1 MRDYSDLDPRDYSDP
16 SPQEQMQYDY
26 NYIDD
31 KLSSD
36 ESKAKNYIEWLQR
49 DMPID
54 GYRREDAL
62 DFLLTQFDKAIT
74 PVLATIDERLDNKL
88 KEFDLSK
95 FVNAYIEDYQDYAKS
110 RIAYAQHYGFKHK
123 GYSADDPKYKEEIRE
138 TGEAYFSNRLFE
150 CACNQIGIAELLEEQ
165 LQLKDNQLLATI
177 FNQVNKY
184 NINDFLYASPIEYG
198 DKTAENEQSF
208 RHLLLNGIFED
219 MAGAYENPVDNEKWF
234 DFISRNAEMAEKIA
248 SENKID
254 LVVNG
259 ENKSL
264 TLNEIA
270 HLVIDSEY
278 ANTPDH
284 IQVGKKDKELEQASG
299 YTL

>member
-31 KLSSD
+31 KLSTD
-36 ESKAKNYIEWLQR
+36 KSKAENYIEWLQR

-74 PVLATIDERLDNKL
+74 PVLATIDERLGNKL

-123 GYSADDPKYKEEIRE
+123 GYNADDPKYKEEIRE
-138 TGEAYFSNRLFE
+138 AGEAYFSNRLFE
-150 CACNQIGIAELLEEQ
+150 CACNQIGIADLLEEQ

-184 NINDFLYASPIEYG
+184 NVNDFLYASPIEYG

-208 RHLLLNGIFED
+208 RQLLLNGIFED

-278 ANTPDH
+278 ANTPIH
-284 IQVGKKDKELEQASG
+284 IQAVTKDKELEQTSG

>member
-16 SPQEQMQYDY
+16 SPQKQMQYDY

-31 KLSSD
+31 KLSTD
-36 ESKAKNYIEWLQR
+36 KSKAENYIEWLQR

-74 PVLATIDERLDNKL
+74 PVLATIDERLGNKL

-123 GYSADDPKYKEEIRE
+123 GYNADDPKYKEEIRE
-138 TGEAYFSNRLFE
+138 AGEAYFSNRLFE
-150 CACNQIGIAELLEEQ
+150 CACNQIGIADLLEEQ

-184 NINDFLYASPIEYG
+184 NVNDFLYASPIEYG

-208 RHLLLNGIFED
+208 RQLLLNGIFED

-278 ANTPDH
+278 ANTPIH
-284 IQVGKKDKELEQASG
+284 IQAVTKDKELEQTSG

>member
-1 MRDYSDLDPRDYSDP
+1 MRDYSDLDPRDYSEP

-74 PVLATIDERLDNKL
+74 PVLATIDERLGNKL

-123 GYSADDPKYKEEIRE
+123 GYDVDNPKYKEEIRE

-184 NINDFLYASPIEYG
+184 NVNDFLYASPIEYG

-208 RHLLLNGIFED
+208 RQLLLNGIFED

-254 LVVNG
+254 LAVNG

-278 ANTPDH
+278 ANTPIH
-284 IQVGKKDKELEQASG
+284 IQAVTKDKELEQTSG

>member
-16 SPQEQMQYDY
+16 SPQKQMQYDY
-26 NYIDD
+26 NYMDD
-31 KLSSD
+31 KLSTD
-36 ESKAKNYIEWLQR
+36 KSKAENYIEWLQR

-74 PVLATIDERLDNKL
+74 PVLATIDERLGNKL

-123 GYSADDPKYKEEIRE
+123 GYNADDPKYKEEIRE
-138 TGEAYFSNRLFE
+138 AGEAYFSNRLFE
-150 CACNQIGIAELLEEQ
+150 CACNQIGIADLLEEQ

-184 NINDFLYASPIEYG
+184 NVNDFLYASPIEYG

-208 RHLLLNGIFED
+208 RQLLLNGIFED

-278 ANTPDH
+278 ANTPIH
-284 IQVGKKDKELEQASG
+284 IQAVTKDKELEQTSG

>member
-31 KLSSD
+31 KLSTD
-36 ESKAKNYIEWLQR
+36 NSKAENYIEWLQR

-74 PVLATIDERLDNKL
+74 PVLATIDERLGNKL

-123 GYSADDPKYKEEIRE
+123 GYNADDPKYKEEIRE
-138 TGEAYFSNRLFE
+138 AGEAYFSNRLFE

-165 LQLKDNQLLATI
+165 LQLKDNELLATI

-184 NINDFLYASPIEYG
+184 NVNDFLYASPIEYG

-208 RHLLLNGIFED
+208 RQLLLNGIFED

-278 ANTPDH
+278 ANTPIH
-284 IQVGKKDKELEQASG
+284 IQAVTKDKELEQTSG

>member
-31 KLSSD
+31 KLSTD
-36 ESKAKNYIEWLQR
+36 NSKAENYIEWLQR

-74 PVLATIDERLDNKL
+74 PVLATIDERLGNKL

-123 GYSADDPKYKEEIRE
+123 GYNADDPKYKEEIRE
-138 TGEAYFSNRLFE
+138 AGEAYFSNRLFE
-150 CACNQIGIAELLEEQ
+150 CACNQIGIAELLEKQ
-165 LQLKDNQLLATI
+165 LQLKDNELLATI

-184 NINDFLYASPIEYG
+184 NVNDFLYASPIEYG

-208 RHLLLNGIFED
+208 RQLLLNGIFED

-278 ANTPDH
+278 ANTPIH
-284 IQVGKKDKELEQASG
+284 IQAVTKDKELEQTSG

>member
-31 KLSSD
+31 KLSTD
-36 ESKAKNYIEWLQR
+36 NSKAENYIEWLQR

-54 GYRREDAL
+54 GYRREDVL

-74 PVLATIDERLDNKL
+74 PVLATIDERLGNKL

-123 GYSADDPKYKEEIRE
+123 GYNADEPKYKEEIRE
-138 TGEAYFSNRLFE
+138 AGEAYFSNRLFE

-165 LQLKDNQLLATI
+165 LQLKDNELLATI

-184 NINDFLYASPIEYG
+184 NVNDFLYASPIEYG

-208 RHLLLNGIFED
+208 RQLLLNGIFED

-278 ANTPDH
+278 ANTPIH
-284 IQVGKKDKELEQASG
+284 IQAVTKDKELEQTSG

>member
-16 SPQEQMQYDY
+16 SPQEQAYYDY

-31 KLSSD
+31 KLGTD
-36 ESKAKNYIEWLQR
+36 ESKAKNYIEWLNR
-49 DMPID
+49 DMSID

-74 PVLATIDERLDNKL
+74 PVLATIDDRLDNKL

-95 FVNAYIEDYQDYAKS
+95 FVNAYFEDYKDYTKS
-110 RIAYAQHYGFKHK
+110 RIAYAQHYGFKNK

-138 TGEAYFSNRLFE
+138 IGEAYFSNRLFE

-165 LQLKDNQLLATI
+165 LKLKDNQLLATI
-177 FNQVNKY
+177 FDQVNKY
-184 NINDFLYASPIEYG
+184 NVNDFLYASPTEYG
-198 DKTAENEQSF
+198 DKTAEKEQTF
-208 RHLLLNGIFED
+208 RQLLINGLFED

-234 DFISRNAEMAEKIA
+234 DFVLRNSEKAEKIA
-248 SENKID
+248 AESKID

-259 ENKSL
+259 ENKAL

-270 HLVIDSEY
+270 SLVIDTEY
-278 ANTPDH
+278 NNTPID
-284 IQVGKKDKELEQASG
+284 IKAISKEKDLEQKSDL
-299 YTL
+299 TL

>member
-1 MRDYSDLDPRDYSDP
+1 MRDYSDLDPRDYSEP

-74 PVLATIDERLDNKL
+74 PVLATIDERLGNKL

-123 GYSADDPKYKEEIRE
+123 GYYVDNPKYKEEIRE

-184 NINDFLYASPIEYG
+184 NVNDFLYASPIEYG

-208 RHLLLNGIFED
+208 RHLLLNGLFED

-259 ENKSL
+259 EDKSL

-270 HLVIDSEY
+270 YLVIDSEY
-278 ANTPDH
+278 ANTPIH
-284 IQVGKKDKELEQASG
+284 IQAVTKDKELEQTSG

>member
-1 MRDYSDLDPRDYSDP
+1 
-16 SPQEQMQYDY
+16 
-26 NYIDD
+26 
-31 KLSSD
+31 
-36 ESKAKNYIEWLQR
+36 
-49 DMPID
+49 MPID

-74 PVLATIDERLDNKL
+74 PVLATIDERLGNKL

-123 GYSADDPKYKEEIRE
+123 GYNADDPKYKEEIRE
-138 TGEAYFSNRLFE
+138 AGEAYFSNRLFE

-165 LQLKDNQLLATI
+165 LQLKDNELLATI

-184 NINDFLYASPIEYG
+184 NVNDFLYASPIEYG

-208 RHLLLNGIFED
+208 RQLLLNGIFED

-278 ANTPDH
+278 ANTPVH
-284 IQVGKKDKELEQASG
+284 IQAVKKDKELEQASG